1 MNYVIPEINAS
12 AWLLQVAD
20 FFISVFNT
28 VSNFP
33 VLRFFLVLLLLAL
46 IVSLFVYAGR
56 TASK

>member
-28 VSNFP
+28 VFNFP
-33 VLRFFLVLLLLAL
+33 VLRFFLVLLLFVL
-46 IVSLFVYAGR
+46 IVSLFIYAAR
-56 TASK
+56 TAGK